1 MNKTQMLLNLF
12 SQKIKAWGPS
22 PFTLLSAALIVLSF
36 PPFGYYPLLWIALIP
51 WFIALNRTHS
61 YRSAAKEGFWLGYGM
76 SLGGFHW
83 VAFVL
88 TEFGGVSYSIG
99 VLGLLLFA
107 MICEPQFIFAALVF
121 RKLKTLPTFN
131 RSAALPI
138 LFFTLIFAVFYT
150 ALDWILPKL
159 FIDSLGHAFYSA
171 QNLRQI
177 ADLGG
182 VSLITF
188 LAVWFNLSLWKTLNQ
203 PENQRKK
210 AVPSLFLSCTFLA
223 LSLGYGAYRHREI
236 SNLQAHPVS
245 GIQSAAIQANIGDFE
260 KVAAEK
266 GVQGAGASVLEE
278 FTRLT
283 RQAMQMEP
291 KPEVIIWPETA
302 YPTAFRKPRSSLEYY
317 LESRIENLIQEIR
330 TPLLFG
336 GYDTDRHNDYN
347 SFFFLS
353 PEGNLET
360 YHKNILLLFGEYI
373 PGADFIPL
381 IKQMFPQVGN
391 FGRGAGPEV
400 LEIPTAHSKP
410 DGRKIRV
417 QPAICYEILFPN
429 FILEATQ
436 RGSEAIFNITN
447 DSWFGSWGEP
457 QLHLALS
464 TFRAIETRLP
474 ILRSTNTGISALILP
489 TGEIKEQ
496 TEIGKQAILNVFV
509 PITTP
514 VFTLIKAWGDWFG
527 VLCVVISCI
536 SLLFQFNIK
545 KRAN

>member
-1 MNKTQMLLNLF
+1 
-12 SQKIKAWGPS
+12 
-22 PFTLLSAALIVLSF
+22 
-36 PPFGYYPLLWIALIP
+36 
-51 WFIALNRTHS
+51 
-61 YRSAAKEGFWLGYGM
+61 
-76 SLGGFHW
+76 
-83 VAFVL
+83 
-88 TEFGGVSYSIG
+88 
-99 VLGLLLFA
+99 
-107 MICEPQFIFAALVF
+107 
-121 RKLKTLPTFN
+121 
-131 RSAALPI
+131 
-138 LFFTLIFAVFYT
+138 
-150 ALDWILPKL
+150 
-159 FIDSLGHAFYSA
+159 
-171 QNLRQI
+171 
-177 ADLGG
+177 
-182 VSLITF
+182 
-188 LAVWFNLSLWKTLNQ
+188 
-203 PENQRKK
+203 
-210 AVPSLFLSCTFLA
+210 
-223 LSLGYGAYRHREI
+223 
-236 SNLQAHPVS
+236 
-245 GIQSAAIQANIGDFE
+245 
-260 KVAAEK
+260 
-266 GVQGAGASVLEE
+266 
-278 FTRLT
+278 
-283 RQAMQMEP
+283 
-291 KPEVIIWPETA
+291 
-302 YPTAFRKPRSSLEYY
+302 SSLEYY